1 MVTTG
6 TGVYLLFQ
14 SGYFQGIYTG
24 YGNGAQLGV
33 GVYTGHGDPF
43 FFLSDYHVYLNWLL
57 ICFILAKVID
67 LGVVTELISLAAIL
81 GSFLAT
87 CYLYNFKVAYS
98 GDESSYVDLIRITI
112 SFDYCRIWICMALIV
127 LQRLGLYLSF
137 RERRLRMKAA

>member
-87 CYLYNFKVAYS
+87 CYLYNFQSCVF
-98 GDESSYVDLIRITI
+98 G
-112 SFDYCRIWICMALIV
+112 
-127 LQRLGLYLSF
+127 G
-137 RERRLRMKAA
+137 